1 MPDRYDPTGQDRLV
15 PTVVAGAGDG
25 TGPPAPTVDFDS
37 NDERGTVRFGSG
49 TVPGAGVIFTV
60 SFVLPRDANRLPRV
74 YLQEVTAATAG
85 IDLAVTSITST
96 GFAVSTNTRN
106 LAASQPAGTYAV
118 HYTVVD

>member
-15 PTVVAGAGDG
+15 PTVTVGAADG

-49 TVPGAGVIFTV
+49 TTPGAGVVFTV
-60 SFVLPRDANRLPRV
+60 NFVLPRDPNRLPKV
-74 YLQEVTAATAG
+74 MLQEVTAATAG
-85 IDLAVTSITST
+85 IDLAVTSVTST

-106 LAASQPAGTYAV
+106 LAASQAAGTYAV
-118 HYTVVD
+118 YYSVID